1 MFIRLLI
8 AGFLLGSVLI
18 ISAPSIFAATSDD
31 AGRDSSTGVVS
42 GGNVKRKLRLVKEA
56 VLSSE
61 RYKEYSQSQRRNI
74 GLLLNGLDPMAVR
87 NFEVDE
93 TVHRLMSAFES
104 YSMVLTTVKNGG
116 PHMPKADTRLHY
128 NFLYGPPYRFPGQSG
143 PNNREYLNGKSV
155 KFKQEFISSLSGYDL
170 HYLFQYASKELN
182 YYCAESYVIA
192 LDAEI
197 FHLSQDMK
205 GRSEASART
214 RAVENELRKYA
225 RELFVIDDDF
235 YD

>member
-18 ISAPSIFAATSDD
+18 FSAPSIFAATSDD

-93 TVHRLMSAFES
+93 TVQRLMSAFES

-116 PHMPKADTRLHY
+116 PHMSKTDTRLLY
-128 NFLYGPPYRFPGQSG
+128 NFLYGPPFRFPGQSC

-170 HYLFQYASKELN
+170 HYLFQDASKELT
-182 YYCAESYVIA
+182 YFCAEESVTA
-192 LDAEI
+192 MDAEI
-197 FHLSQDMK
+197 FHLPQDKK

-214 RAVENELRKYA
+214 RDVEQELRKFA
-225 RELFVIDDDF
+225 RELVINDSF
-235 YD
+235 

>member
-18 ISAPSIFAATSDD
+18 ISAPSIWAATSDD
-31 AGRDSSTGVVS
+31 AGRESSTAVVS
-42 GGNVKRKLRLVKEA
+42 GVNVKRKLRLVKEA
-56 VLSSE
+56 VLSSD
-61 RYKEYSQSQRRNI
+61 RCKEYSQSQRRNI
-74 GLLLNGLDPMAVR
+74 GLLINGLDPMAVR

-93 TVHRLMSAFES
+93 TVQRLMSAFES
-104 YSMVLTTVKNGG
+104 YSMVLTAVRKEK
-116 PHMPKADTRLHY
+116 PQLPKTTCRLLY
-128 NFLYGPPYRFPGQSG
+128 TDLYGASYRLPGQSG
-143 PNNREYLNGKSV
+143 PNDREYLNGKSV

-170 HYLFQYASKELN
+170 HYLFQYAIKELN
-182 YYCAESYVIA
+182 YFCAEGSVIA

-197 FHLSQDMK
+197 FHLPQDRT
-205 GRSEASART
+205 GRSEAAART

-225 RELFVIDDDF
+225 RELFVIDHDF

>member
-1 MFIRLLI
+1 MFIRLSI

-18 ISAPSIFAATSDD
+18 FSAPSIWAATSDD

-61 RYKEYSQSQRRNI
+61 RYKEYSQSQRQNI
-74 GLLLNGLDPMAVR
+74 ALLLNGLDPMAVR

-93 TVHRLMSAFES
+93 TVQRLMSAFES

-170 HYLFQYASKELN
+170 HYLFQTASKELS
-182 YYCAESYVIA
+182 YFCAEGSVIA
-192 LDAEI
+192 LDAEM
-197 FHLSQDMK
+197 FHLPQDK
-205 GRSEASART
+205 SGRSEAAART
-214 RAVENELRKYA
+214 RAVEQELRKYA
-225 RELFVIDDDF
+225 RELFINDSF
-235 YD
+235 

>member
-18 ISAPSIFAATSDD
+18 FSAPSIFAATSDD

-61 RYKEYSQSQRRNI
+61 RYKEYSQSQRQNI

-93 TVHRLMSAFES
+93 TVRRLMSAFES
-104 YSMVLTTVKNGG
+104 YSMVLTTERKEK
-116 PHMPKADTRLHY
+116 PQLPKTTCRLLY
-128 NFLYGPPYRFPGQSG
+128 TDLYGASYRLPGQSG
-143 PNNREYLNGKSV
+143 PNDREYLNGKSV
-155 KFKQEFISSLSGYDL
+155 KFKQEFINSLSGYDL
-170 HYLFQYASKELN
+170 HYLFQYSIKELN
-182 YYCAESYVIA
+182 YLCAEESVTA
-192 LDAEI
+192 MDAEI
-197 FHLSQDMK
+197 FDLPQDKK
-205 GRSEASART
+205 GRSEAAART
-214 RAVENELRKYA
+214 RDVEKELRKYA
-225 RELFVIDDDF
+225 RELFINDSF
-235 YD
+235 

>member
-1 MFIRLLI
+1 MLIRLLI

-170 HYLFQYASKELN
+170 HYLFQTASKELS
-182 YYCAESYVIA
+182 YFCAEGSVIA
-192 LDAEI
+192 LDAEM
-197 FHLSQDMK
+197 FHLPQDK
-205 GRSEASART
+205 SGRSEAAART
-214 RAVENELRKYA
+214 RAVEQELRKYA
-225 RELFVIDDDF
+225 RELFINDSF
-235 YD
+235 

>member
-1 MFIRLLI
+1 MFIRLSI

-18 ISAPSIFAATSDD
+18 FSAPSIWAATSDD

-61 RYKEYSQSQRRNI
+61 RYKEYSQSQRQNI
-74 GLLLNGLDPMAVR
+74 ALLLNGLDPMAVR

-170 HYLFQYASKELN
+170 HYLFQTASKELS
-182 YYCAESYVIA
+182 YFCAEGSVIA
-192 LDAEI
+192 LDAEM
-197 FHLSQDMK
+197 FHLPQDK
-205 GRSEASART
+205 SGRSEAAART
-214 RAVENELRKYA
+214 RAVEQELRKYA
-225 RELFVIDDDF
+225 RELFINDSF
-235 YD
+235 